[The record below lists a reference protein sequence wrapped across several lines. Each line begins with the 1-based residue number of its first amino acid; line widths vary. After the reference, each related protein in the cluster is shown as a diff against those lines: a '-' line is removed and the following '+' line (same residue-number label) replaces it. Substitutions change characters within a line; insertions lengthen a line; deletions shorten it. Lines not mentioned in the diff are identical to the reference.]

1 MRVIWFTGL
10 SGSGKSTLAK
20 NLYIFLKKNYRVKW
34 IDGDKVR
41 IHNNNKNKFTKK
53 EIVRNNLNIIKHIK
67 SILLNY
73 DYILVSVISPIAETR
88 RHARLI
94 FKDNYHEV
102 FVSCTLKTLIARDTK
117 GLYEKARK
125 KIIKNLIGY
134 NSNIKYQKT
143 KYKKILINTEK
154 YNLRKSIRIILSK
167 IKKNG

>member
-1 MRVIWFTGL
+1 MGKRNHPFKMRSKL
-10 SGSGKSTLAK
+10 QK
-20 NLYIFLKKNYRVKW
+20 NRRYRLLFKVEPFHVPEFEQCKNVALKYMAS
-34 IDGDKVR
+34 
-41 IHNNNKNKFTKK
+41 F
-53 EIVRNNLNIIKHIK
+53 K

-94 FKDNYHEV
+94 FKNNYYEV
-102 FVSCTLKTLIARDTK
+102 FVRCTLKTLIARDTK